1 MNHSRLP
8 KMIALAHCLPLSHC
22 GWKQY
27 PQPMLYSELVRLR
40 GNGAASVA
48 SKHVTVL
55 LFSAAGSVAP
65 GTMGT
70 IRVSIKLHI
79 RKA

>member
-1 MNHSRLP
+1 
-8 KMIALAHCLPLSHC
+8 
-22 GWKQY
+22 
-27 PQPMLYSELVRLR
+27 MLYSELVRLR

-55 LFSAAGSVAP
+55 LFPAAGSVAP

-70 IRVSIKLHI
+70 VRVSIKLHI